1 LASRKLTNEEIL
13 VAREDFDLRGHDVF
27 GPYPR
32 DSYIVYKSNHDFLPY
47 SLLETFI
54 CERCGDS
61 VYFTYQEQAGE
72 LKASA
77 KRPCAV
83 EEILP
88 FEVTLAVPSGE
99 LLFGDTLFSAAF
111 EAPPRDY
118 ATMSLNNA
126 LGREN
131 FSKFYETFGVV
142 TGRVNLRSPDLWY
155 NHETGELLVAAG
167 VMDEDSEDEDF
178 TLPPKDGFVLLGSL
192 SGDVWG
198 YEIADREDF
207 LSRGGVIREN
217 SSVAPIKPGTYR
229 FVIAGDLDAL
239 DDIDYDEPVIYA
251 SGELEG

>member
-1 LASRKLTNEEIL
+1 MTSRKPTNAEIS
-13 VAREDFDLRGHDVF
+13 VAREDFDLRGHDAF

-32 DSYIVYKSNHDFLPY
+32 DSYIVSRDDYGIVFY
-47 SLLETFI
+47 SMLETFP
-54 CERCGDS
+54 CERCGTS
-61 VYFTYQEQAGE
+61 VYFDYREVEGG
-72 LKASA
+72 LKATA

-83 EEILP
+83 KEILP
-88 FEVTLAVPSGE
+88 FEVNLTVPSGE

-207 LSRGGVIREN
+207 LSRGGVIRED
-217 SSVAPIKPGTYR
+217 SSVASIEPGTYR

-239 DDIDYDEPVIYA
+239 DDIDYDEPVIYVSA
-251 SGELEG
+251 QLES